1 MENHSSSLT
10 NNPPGWHLD
19 SMQKN
24 QERWWDGS
32 NWTESTA
39 ELPSS
44 VHNLAEVFVVREPRA
59 RNAFISILFIL
70 FASGWV
76 LGLREGEDIF
86 EGILVTLFFGVWG
99 VWMGGRTLRPGTLI
113 ADRDGFTENVWLRK
127 PRKFRWADVAVFKI
141 STIKTQNILFVEIR
155 QPDQSQHRSTEG
167 GLPQILSSEALGHK
181 ITELPLKAVYSM
193 PVKELARK
201 LNTMLRV
208 HHRS

>member
-1 MENHSSSLT
+1 M
-10 NNPPGWHLD
+10 
-19 SMQKN
+19 
-24 QERWWDGS
+24 
-32 NWTESTA
+32 
-39 ELPSS
+39 
-44 VHNLAEVFVVREPRA
+44 
-59 RNAFISILFIL
+59 
-70 FASGWV
+70 
-76 LGLREGEDIF
+76 LGLREGGDIL
-86 EGILVTLFFGVWG
+86 EGVLVTLFFGVLG

-141 STIKTQNILFVEIR
+141 ITIKTQNILFVEIR

-208 HHRS
+208 LHRS

>member
-1 MENHSSSLT
+1 MENLGSSFTS
-10 NNPPGWHLD
+10 NPPGWHLD

-44 VHNLAEVFVVREPRA
+44 VHNLAEVFVVREPRT
-59 RNAFISILFIL
+59 RNAFITILFIL
-70 FASGWV
+70 FAMSGV
-76 LGLREGEDIF
+76 GFAEDIF
-86 EGILVTLFFGVWG
+86 VGVLVTLFFGVCG
-99 VWMGGRTLRPGTLI
+99 VWMAGRTLRPGTLI

-127 PRKFRWADVAVFKI
+127 PRKFRWTDVVVFKI
-141 STIKTQNILFVEIR
+141 ITIKTQNILFVEIR
-155 QPDQSQHRSTEG
+155 QPDQSQASSTEG
-167 GLPQILSSEALGHK
+167 GLPQRLSSGAPGHK
-181 ITELPLKAVYSM
+181 VTELPLQAVYSM

-201 LNTMLRV
+201 LNTMLRA